1 MRPPVINRVLR
12 GLISYS
18 FFTSRLEEEAADAQP
33 ADSASPST
41 LCGDRSIPRCTDTP
55 PINKGLAQHCVVEVC
70 ERSSSSSS
78 SRGFEHAVSPHLRLF
93 AMEATSGAPRDP
105 LGGGPNSRCTCCW
118 PTEAFA
124 SAAAFLA
131 DLEEL
136 CCAKSQDDAST
147 TSAAS
152 SPLPTQSNVADE
164 HQLQQPQ
171 QLLQQQQQL
180 QQQLQQQQE
189 LELLE
194 EHSKQQQ
201 ASSSAPRPFASLV
214 AEALELLVDVLRI
227 FGPDKVVLSFNGGKD
242 AVVILHLYRAA
253 LVKYTRLQQQE
264 QQQQEEQQQQLL
276 QQQLLQQQEGCAQCS
291 RGLVARPRA
300 VYFHAGSQEFPEVES
315 FVRQTAEAFAISVET
330 YYCDWASGLRSFVS
344 RHPQTPVAFVLGTR
358 LSDPQRARETL
369 AFLQP
374 SSRWLP
380 PFIRVQPLLHFG
392 YGHIWWF
399 LRQLRLPYCPL
410 YDLGYSSIGTRANT
424 LPNPLLLKN
433 DGSQPLPAYE
443 LQMWDKERAGRRSHN
458 NGEADG

>member
-1 MRPPVINRVLR
+1 MGERPGARLVFPSKERLLAPPLSSARPPALMSRVLS
-12 GLISYS
+12 GLFLCS
-18 FFTSRLEEEAADAQP
+18 FLISRLEKEATDAQP
-33 ADSASPST
+33 A
-41 LCGDRSIPRCTDTP
+41 
-55 PINKGLAQHCVVEVC
+55 VC
-70 ERSSSSSS
+70 ALLVNTAAAAAAVAFLKHAVS
-78 SRGFEHAVSPHLRLF
+78 SRGLRLP
-93 AMEATSGAPRDP
+93 AMEATSEAPKGAYS
-105 LGGGPNSRCTCCW
+105 LSAMGGGPNPNCSCCW
-118 PTEAFA
+118 PPEAFA
-124 SAAAFLA
+124 SAAAFLSN
-131 DLEEL
+131 LEEL
-136 CCAKSQDDAST
+136 CCARLQDDAST

-152 SPLPTQSNVADE
+152 SPLPTQCNVTE
-164 HQLQQPQ
+164 EQQLQQPQ
-171 QLLQQQQQL
+171 QLNQQQQQ
-180 QQQLQQQQE
+180 QQ

-194 EHSKQQQ
+194 EHFKHQQ
-201 ASSSAPRPFASLV
+201 AASSGSRSFASLV

-264 QQQQEEQQQQLL
+264 QQQQHQQEEEQQQR
-276 QQQLLQQQEGCAQCS
+276 QEGCARCS
-291 RGLVARPRA
+291 AGLVARPRA
-300 VYFHAGSQEFPEVES
+300 VYFHAGSQEFSEVES

-358 LSDPQRARETL
+358 LSDPQRGREAL
-369 AFLQP
+369 AFMQP

-424 LPNPLLLKN
+424 LPNPLLSKN

-443 LQMWDKERAGRRSHN
+443 LQMWDKERAGRRSHH